1 MGTLIAYC
9 DWCWRWDSLYIPD
22 GIGLGL
28 CGRCIDRIIH
38 HQRASEGGL
47 EELRPPWQPDAR
59 ARRASQLYLAG
70 IRAIIAT
77 LVARFEIEQWE
88 P

>member
-1 MGTLIAYC
+1 M
-9 DWCWRWDSLYIPD
+9 YIPD

-38 HQRASEGGL
+38 PQRASEGGL

-70 IRAIIAT
+70 IRAIVAT
-77 LVARFEIEQWE
+77 LIARFEIEQWE